1 MADAPRCGR
10 YRTVDVA
17 PGTSV
22 GAEGDRTGSSADLRR
37 LVDAHIPAD
46 LREAEAKERFLAELD
61 RLERPLDETA
71 GPVHVTASAVVAG
84 RRGTLLHR
92 HRKLGR
98 WMQPGGHLDPGES
111 PPDAALR
118 EAQEETGLALVH
130 PPGGPAFIHL
140 DVHQA
145 AVGHTHLDLRYVV
158 IGSDEDPR
166 PPPGESPEARWY
178 GWGEAAAIADES
190 LVGALR
196 TAREAW
202 ERLVQELGSGGS
214 R

>member
-1 MADAPRCGR
+1 M
-10 YRTVDVA
+10 DVA
-17 PGTSV
+17 PGTSA

-37 LVDAHIPAD
+37 LVDAHTPAD
-46 LREAEAKERFLAELD
+46 PREAAAKERFLVELD
-61 RLERPLDETA
+61 RLGRPWDETDD
-71 GPVHVTASAVVAG
+71 PVHVTASAVVAG
-84 RRGTLLHR
+84 PRGTLLHR

-111 PPDAALR
+111 PSEAALR
-118 EAQEETGLALVH
+118 EAREETGLALVH

-140 DVHQA
+140 DVHPA

-178 GWGEAAAIADES
+178 GWEEAETIADEA

-196 TAREAW
+196 VARGTW
-202 ERLVQELGSGGS
+202 ERLVREHGSGGP